1 MPREKKSATASSSQ
15 TRSNAANTPQPTF
28 GLYFKLIFLM
38 ALVLFG
44 AIILNTV
51 IAKKNLQSIK
61 VNSKSIES
69 LQEFSS
75 PEAWKERIENEFRT
89 NAGYKRVVTDI
100 NKTTNKV
107 LGEATGVKDY
117 AVEETKKSATDF
129 IYDQTV
135 VTMIESLLDRM
146 PERQQENFKEEFCK
160 P

>member
-1 MPREKKSATASSSQ
+1 MPREKKSATAS
-15 TRSNAANTPQPTF
+15 NAANAPKPTF

-135 VTMIESLLDRM
+135 VTIIESLLDRM

>member
-1 MPREKKSATASSSQ
+1 MPREKKEPAA
-15 TRSNAANTPQPTF
+15 SNAANTPQPTF

-75 PEAWKERIENEFRT
+75 PEAWN
-89 NAGYKRVVTDI
+89 
-100 NKTTNKV
+100 
-107 LGEATGVKDY
+107 Y

-129 IYDQTV
+129 IYDLTV